1 VRVGSDASNYLSI
14 TPATNLITFDAVGS
28 GTPVIVFNDSVG
40 IGVSPSAKLHV
51 LSTTDQFRISYDGT
65 QSTSFIL
72 ASTGAMTVSTNTVPA
87 SGVISYTFTGSTPIS
102 GTPAPL
108 LLVDHVGGGL
118 STVASSMEIRR
129 NAAGATLG
137 IFANTSPAQYIRFNV
152 GGEPVVGPTT
162 ASGLLLQDLTSSPG
176 TLLWRQYG
184 NKSYTKGASTVPA
197 KWQNWG
203 AGVDIPEVTVPGTPD
218 ANDARFY
225 AKDKAGVSNL
235 YWKNDAGIE
244 YDLSGVTSGGGTA
257 VSLATLYLHMGS

>member
-1 VRVGSDASNYLSI
+1 MGAALRARPGLDRQAPEAHKARRVLV
-14 TPATNLITFDAVGS
+14 PEAVGR
-28 GTPVIVFNDSVG
+28 V
-40 IGVSPSAKLHV
+40 
-51 LSTTDQFRISYDGT
+51 
-65 QSTSFIL
+65 
-72 ASTGAMTVSTNTVPA
+72 
-87 SGVISYTFTGSTPIS
+87 
-102 GTPAPL
+102 
-108 LLVDHVGGGL
+108 
-118 STVASSMEIRR
+118 
-129 NAAGATLG
+129 
-137 IFANTSPAQYIRFNV
+137 V